1 MKLRLILAALLGVMS
16 GAAVQAA
23 SLPRVYALTAAGPEL
38 IFGPQG
44 PVALPAFLRHAGLP
58 PAGNIAPVSGPDEA
72 LCAAAGQ
79 QAEKAHNLPA
89 NLLISIGDVESG
101 RADALTGRVSPWPW
115 TINVDGQG
123 QYFASKQAAIEY
135 TRLALSSG
143 AHDVD
148 VGCFQVSLQAH
159 PGAFASL
166 DDAFDPAQNADYAA
180 RFVAQLQ
187 GQTGSWAT
195 AIADYHS
202 ASPDLGLPYQRLVL
216 AAWRRMGNMPLDLA
230 TLTGPGPSGLT
241 TGGAVAHALPD
252 GNAVLQTAAAR
263 AVHVYALNEAP
274 GATAPG
280 LPHVYAGLP
289 RIIEGGP

>member
-1 MKLRLILAALLGVMS
+1 MRLILAVVLGVVS
-16 GAAVQAA
+16 GQAVGAAE
-23 SLPRVYALTAAGPEL
+23 LPRVYALTMAGPEL
-38 IFGPQG
+38 IFGPDG
-44 PVALPAFLRHAGLP
+44 PVALPAFTRRAGLP
-58 PAGNIAPVSGPDEA
+58 PAGDIAPVSGPDEA

-79 QAEKAHNLPA
+79 QAEKAHGLPA

-101 RADALTGRVSPWPW
+101 RADALTGRVAPWPL
-115 TINVDGQG
+115 TVNADGQG
-123 QYFASKQAAIEY
+123 RYFASKPAAIAY
-135 TRLALSSG
+135 ARLALSSG

-159 PGAFASL
+159 PEAFASL

-180 RFVAQLQ
+180 RFLVQLQ

-241 TGGAVAHALPD
+241 PASAPVPD
-252 GNAVLQTAAAR
+252 GNVVLQTAAAR
-263 AVHVYALNEAP
+263 AVHVYALNEPP
-274 GATAPG
+274 GAPPPG
-280 LPHVYAGLP
+280 LPHVYEGLP
-289 RIIEGGP
+289 RVIEGGP